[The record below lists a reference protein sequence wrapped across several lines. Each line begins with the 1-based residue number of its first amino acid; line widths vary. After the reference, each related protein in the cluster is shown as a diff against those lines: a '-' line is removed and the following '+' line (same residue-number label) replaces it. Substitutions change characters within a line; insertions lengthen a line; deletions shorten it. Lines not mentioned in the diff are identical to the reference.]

1 MNLLDCF
8 VLPGTRIAILRNRS
22 LLPTHCRPSYV
33 GALLVRT
40 AEVALVGSA
49 GVGEDAAGDVRN
61 LWVVGSWGVDDR
73 GWGFG
78 AQQDDASHWVV
89 AVYLDCRGMTSWV
102 ADVLE
107 GTFVLVGVDFEGV
120 GS

>member
-1 MNLLDCF
+1 
-8 VLPGTRIAILRNRS
+8 
-22 LLPTHCRPSYV
+22 V
-33 GALLVRT
+33 GALLVST
-40 AEVALVGSA
+40 AEVVLVDSV
-49 GVGEDAAGDVRN
+49 GVEGDAAGGVRN
-61 LWVVGSWGVDDR
+61 LWVVGSWEVDDR

-78 AQQDDASHWVV
+78 AQQDDASHWAV
-89 AVYLDCRGMTSWV
+89 AGYLGCRDMTSWV